1 MTAGSQTLSLIPV
14 LALDFHLTPASTT
27 YLASKAKTTGELL
40 TLMKV
45 IVPVV
50 LVVIG
55 VVLLVIAILRRHKPA
70 ATPAAARAA
79 PTARRSCNRR
89 AAGWTPA
96 RHSNVPLYG
105 HP

>member
-1 MTAGSQTLSLIPV
+1 MTAGSQALSLIPV

-27 YLASKAKTTGELL
+27 YLANKAKTTGGLL

-55 VVLLVIAILRRHKPA
+55 VVLLVIAILRRRK
-70 ATPAAARAA
+70 PAAARAA
-79 PTARRSCNRR
+79 EGDAPEPQSSRLDASPPR
-89 AAGWTPA
+89 
-96 RHSNVPLYG
+96 
-105 HP
+105 